1 MNTSPIDRA
10 DTGPGPARIR
20 AREMIQS
27 IRRGDFQGQ
36 TAGATPGIVQGN
48 VAILPADWAEDF
60 VRFCRLNPKPCP
72 LIGLGEPGDPRLP
85 ELGEDID
92 ISTDV
97 PMYRVFRDGVAVED
111 VPDIRHLWRDDLVAF
126 VLGCSF
132 SFEEALIQAGV
143 PMRHIEQGKE
153 VPMFRT
159 NIETRP
165 AGRYHG
171 PTVVSMRP
179 LAPAQAIRAI
189 QVTSRFPNVH
199 GAPIHFGDPAA
210 IGIADVHKP
219 DFGEM
224 VPVLDGEVPVFW
236 ACGVTPQAIVE
247 KAKPPLCITHKP
259 GYMLVTEL
267 LNAELAI
274 L

>member
-10 DTGPGPARIR
+10 SAGPGSARKR
-20 AREMIQS
+20 AKEMIQS

-111 VPDIRHLWRDDLVAF
+111 VPDIRHLWQDDFVAF

-132 SFEEALIQAGV
+132 SFEEALIQAGL
-143 PMRHIEQGKE
+143 PMRHIEQGTE

-179 LAPAQAIRAI
+179 LTPAHAIRAI
-189 QVTSRFPNVH
+189 QITSRFPNVH

-219 DFGEM
+219 DFGET
-224 VPVLDGEVPVFW
+224 VPVLEGEVPVFW

-247 KAKPPLCITHKP
+247 KAKPPICITHKP

-267 LNAELAI
+267 ANAELAA

>member
-10 DTGPGPARIR
+10 RAGSEPARAR
-20 AREMIQS
+20 AREMIQA
-27 IRRGDFQGQ
+27 IRRGDFRSQ

-72 LIGLGEPGDPRLP
+72 LIGLGEAGDPRLP

-92 ISTDV
+92 IRSDV

-111 VPDIRHLWRDDLVAF
+111 VPDIRDLWRDDLVAF

-143 PMRHIEQGKE
+143 PMRHIERGCE
-153 VPMFRT
+153 VAMFRT
-159 NIETRP
+159 DIETRP

-171 PTVVSMRP
+171 PLVVSMRP
-179 LAPAQAIRAI
+179 LTPAHTIRAI

-210 IGIADVHKP
+210 IGIADLNAP
-219 DFGEM
+219 DFGEP
-224 VPVLDGEVPVFW
+224 VPVLEGEVPVFW

-247 KAKPPLCITHKP
+247 RARPPLCITHKP

-267 LNAELAI
+267 LNAELAV

>member
-10 DTGPGPARIR
+10 RTGPGPARKR

-27 IRRGDFQGQ
+27 IRGGDFQGQ
-36 TAGATPGIVQGN
+36 TAGATPGVVQGN

-92 ISTDV
+92 IRTDV

-111 VPDIRHLWRDDLVAF
+111 VPDIRHLWRDDFVAF

-143 PMRHIEQGKE
+143 PMRHIERGTE

-171 PTVVSMRP
+171 PMVVSMRP
-179 LAPAQAIRAI
+179 LTPARAIRAI
-189 QVTSRFPNVH
+189 QITSRFPSVH
-199 GAPIHFGDPAA
+199 GAPVHFGDPAA
-210 IGIADVHKP
+210 IGIADVHEP

-224 VPVLDGEVPVFW
+224 VPVEEGEVPVFW

-247 KAKPPLCITHKP
+247 QAKPPICITHKP

-267 LNAELAI
+267 LNAELAA

>member
-10 DTGPGPARIR
+10 RSDPGHARTR

-36 TAGATPGIVQGN
+36 TAGAAPGIVQGN
-48 VAILPADWAEDF
+48 VAILPADWAEEF

-132 SFEEALIQAGV
+132 SFEEALVQAGV
-143 PMRHIEQGKE
+143 PMRHIERGCE

-179 LAPAQAIRAI
+179 LTPAQAIRAI

-224 VPVLDGEVPVFW
+224 VPVLEGEVPVFW

-267 LNAELAI
+267 LNAELSI